1 MEPNVEI
8 PKAYVISKG
17 RKREARGFSVEELKL
32 AGLSVREARKLGLYV
47 DERRK
52 SVYEENVNALKEFL
66 KKIKSSS

>member
-1 MEPNVEI
+1 MEV
-8 PKAYVISKG
+8 PKAHVVSKG

-52 SVYEENVNALKEFL
+52 SVHEENVNILKEFL
-66 KKIKSSS
+66 KKIKSS

>member
-1 MEPNVEI
+1 MELNMEV
-8 PKAYVISKG
+8 PKAYVVSKG

-52 SVYEENVNALKEFL
+52 SVYEENVNILKEFL
-66 KKIKSSS
+66 KKIKSS